1 MTGLVVPVD
10 LLAYCIGPA
19 DVSAAQNFAGATTD
33 YRNQT
38 TTARPA
44 FLGVNVQCDYDAAP
58 LWPLEAGVH
67 LHWAMPDAL
76 TRAATSDQAL
86 TFPPLP
92 NRWMVSRLRSTD
104 TSAKHWIIESDT
116 LSTTPPPGTQPPTI
130 PVASGFR

>member
-1 MTGLVVPVD
+1 M
-10 LLAYCIGPA
+10 
-19 DVSAAQNFAGATTD
+19 
-33 YRNQT
+33 
-38 TTARPA
+38 
-44 FLGVNVQCDYDAAP
+44 
-58 LWPLEAGVH
+58 H

-130 PVASGFR
+130 PVTSGFRYLGVTEVFTADWAEPQPAAGQSIKDLTGSELNAVT